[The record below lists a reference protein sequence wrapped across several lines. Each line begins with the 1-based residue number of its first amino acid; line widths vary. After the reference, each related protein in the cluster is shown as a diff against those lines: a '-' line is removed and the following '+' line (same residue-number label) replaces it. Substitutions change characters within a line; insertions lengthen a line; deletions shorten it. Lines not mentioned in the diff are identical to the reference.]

1 MVFNILMYICRMQQ
15 QTYLKGC
22 LSAIVLQLLQDNS
35 RMYGYE
41 ITQRVREIT
50 AGELQL
56 TEGALYPTLHKLEAE
71 GVLTTENALV
81 DGRNRKYYK
90 LTESGQ
96 QQAQSAVS
104 ELADFV
110 TNLQKILNLKP
121 SL

>member
-1 MVFNILMYICRMQQ
+1 MYICIMQQ

-22 LSAIVLQLLQDNS
+22 LSAIVLQLLQDNK

-41 ITQRVREIT
+41 ITQKVREIT

-71 GVLTTENALV
+71 GVLSTENSLV

-90 LTESGQ
+90 LTENGH

-104 ELADFV
+104 ELTDFV
-110 TNLQKILNLKP
+110 SNLQRILNLKP
-121 SL
+121 SLG

>member
-1 MVFNILMYICRMQQ
+1 MYICGMQQ

-22 LSAIVLQLLQDNS
+22 LSAIVLQLLQDKK

-90 LTESGQ
+90 LTENGH

-104 ELADFV
+104 ELTDFV
-110 TNLQKILNLKP
+110 SNLQKILNLKP
-121 SL
+121 LLG

>member
-1 MVFNILMYICRMQQ
+1 MYICAMLQ
-15 QTYLKGC
+15 QTYLKSC
-22 LSAIVLQLLQDNS
+22 LSAIVLQLLQDNK

-90 LTESGQ
+90 LTENGQ

-110 TNLQKILNLKP
+110 SNLQKILHLKP
-121 SL
+121 SLG

>member
-1 MVFNILMYICRMQQ
+1 MYICSMQQ

-22 LSAIVLQLLQDNS
+22 LSAIVLQLLQDNK

-41 ITQRVREIT
+41 ITQKVREIT

-71 GVLTTENALV
+71 GVLSTENSLV

-90 LTESGQ
+90 LTETGH

-104 ELADFV
+104 ELTDFV
-110 TNLQKILNLKP
+110 SNLQKILNLKP
-121 SL
+121 SLG